1 MSENISQ
8 LRRLVFR
15 RYENGAWSTDFTIE
29 PAELGQDSI
38 LSYNIAPR
46 LQSRATAMGT
56 TETPIRG
63 TLDAFAASITFLP
76 ATWKTLGKAL
86 GNWNEA
92 TYEGASANAG
102 NITGGDP
109 NTLCA
114 GGDYYSV
121 VCQGICDDGSTTD
134 IEFTRC
140 MPSVDDDME
149 LGGSDAMEVTLNLHP
164 IIYNAAEHG
173 EDGYPKMSYRMGD
186 ASLTEK
192 QRLNV
197 LTGQYEAV
205 TTSEG

>member
-15 RYENGAWSTDFTIE
+15 KYSNDSWSTDFTIE
-29 PAELGQDSI
+29 PTELGQDSI
-38 LSYNIAPR
+38 LSFNIAPR

-56 TETPIRG
+56 TETPIKG

-86 GNWNEA
+86 GGWNEA
-92 TYEGASANAG
+92 TYEGATANAG
-102 NITGGDP
+102 NIVGGDP
-109 NTLCA
+109 ANLCA
-114 GGDYYSV
+114 GNEYYSV
-121 VCQGICDDGSTTD
+121 VCQGICDDGSTVD

-140 MPSVDDDME
+140 IPSVDDDIE
-149 LGGSDAMEVTLNLHP
+149 LGSSDATEVTLNLHP
-164 IIYNAAEHG
+164 IIYNPSEHAD
-173 EDGYPKMSYRMGD
+173 DGYPQMSYRIGD

-197 LTGQYEAV
+197 LTGEYEAV
-205 TTSEG
+205 NGGE